1 MKFRARS
8 LALLLSASFVGLCS
22 VPVLPSTAYAQDDA
36 VLKMARERFQEG
48 VKYYDQKK
56 YDDARA
62 AFLQAYALKKHPAV
76 LLNLAQSEL
85 HSGHEADAAKH
96 FAKFL
101 REGGAE
107 ASASEKQDAQKGL
120 AAARAKVAEITVTVN
135 QANAEVFVDNQ
146 SQGKAPLAGPI
157 YLMPGSHTIEARQ
170 GGKAGTVN
178 VNAAAGMTNS
188 VSITIG
194 APPTTM
200 PAAAAGGP
208 PPAGAAP
215 PMGGGEPTA
224 PTGPATN
231 PPPPGGGPGD
241 QAGGGFKMDTSGSR
255 EPFLKWAAHNKL
267 AWVGGGVTVVGLGA
281 GIGFALASHSAYGSA
296 DDVAAKIKADFAQ
309 THPGENPAGLC
320 NNPSLASR
328 YGNAC
333 KQYQDN
339 VNTGD
344 TDKTLSVVGFVLA
357 GVAAGGTVVYY
368 FVDSK
373 KKPADSAAA
382 DNGVRAAFVPIVAP
396 SVGGLGVVGTF

>member
-1 MKFRARS
+1 MKLRARS
-8 LALLLSASFVGLCS
+8 LALLLSASFVGLAS
-22 VPVLPSTAYAQDDA
+22 VPLLPSTAFAQDDA

-96 FAKFL
+96 FSKFL
-101 REGGAE
+101 RDAKESSPAE
-107 ASASEKQDAQKGL
+107 KADAQKGL
-120 AAARAKVAEITVTVN
+120 DAAKSKVAEINLRVS
-135 QANAEVFVDNQ
+135 QSGAEVFIDNT

-157 YLMPGSHTIEARQ
+157 YLKPGNHTLEARKN
-170 GGKAGTVN
+170 GKAGTVN
-178 VNAAAGMTNS
+178 VNAAAGVTNT
-188 VSITIG
+188 VNITIG

-200 PAAAAGGP
+200 SGAGAAP

-215 PMGGGEPTA
+215 PMGGGPPA
-224 PTGPATN
+224 GPTGPATGA
-231 PPPPGGGPGD
+231 PPPGGPG
-241 QAGGGFKMDTSGSR
+241 QAGGGFKMDTGGER
-255 EPFLKWAAHNKL
+255 QPFLDWAAHNKL
-267 AWVGGGVTVVGLGA
+267 AWVGGGITLVGLGA
-281 GIGFALASHSAYGSA
+281 GIGFAVASHSAYGSA
-296 DDVAAKIKADFAQ
+296 DNVANQIKAHASADGIP
-309 THPGENPAGLC
+309 TAGLC
-320 NNPSLASR
+320 NNAAYAAPGQKYA
-328 YGNAC
+328 GAC
-333 KQYQDN
+333 QQYQDN

-373 KKPADSAAA
+373 KKPAQEGASAG
-382 DNGVRAAFVPIVAP
+382 GVRAAFVPIVAP